1 MTAKEEMKA
10 VIEAQPEDATYDEI
24 LRELAF
30 RRMVDRGVTDVRQ
43 GRTIPNEEMGRRI
56 RQWRK

>member
-1 MTAKEEMKA
+1 MTAKEEMRA
-10 VIEAQPEDATYDEI
+10 VIEAQPDDATYDEI

-30 RRMVDRGVTDVRQ
+30 RRMVDRGLTDARE
-43 GRTIPNEEMGRRI
+43 GRTIPNEEMGQRI